1 MFILDFF
8 LGGLMDQFID
18 WVYSQLVGFF
28 GNFFAEMGNMGV
40 ELFEMSWVQSIVLFF
55 SYLAWTLYV
64 VGLVVAVFEVGIEYQ
79 TGRASIKD
87 AAISAVKGFMAVGCF
102 TLVPV
107 ELYKLSVTL
116 QASLT
121 SGITGYGESFD
132 ALSTDIINSLQG
144 VDIGAA
150 ASSGVF
156 GGIGSITSPIMV
168 IFIIIM
174 MGYAVIKCFFS
185 NLKRGGVLLI
195 QIAVGSLYMFSVP
208 RGYMDGFV
216 QWCKQIIG
224 LCLTTFLQATILT
237 AGLLVLKDHALLGLG
252 LMLSAGEV
260 PRICG
265 AFGLDTSTRAN
276 IMSAVYA
283 AQSPYAGD
291 IETNTA
297 FAKKA
302 CWYAIHQGHTPIAV
316 HLLYPQMLD
325 DAEPTERE
333 IGLRLGHRVLEV
345 CDELWLCGGRVSSG
359 MAREIEEAQRLGI
372 PIRQIG
378 ELEIKQEA
386 LPAEMEQSEAPGQSM
401 GMA

>member
-1 MFILDFF
+1 MLARSPLRKGVKPPDVYIGLFPWRADGSVYRLGLQPACWLLWQLFCRDGEHGRRALRDELGTVHCSLFF
-8 LGGLMDQFID
+8 LSGLDAVCRRAGG
-18 WVYSQLVGFF
+18 GR
-28 GNFFAEMGNMGV
+28 
-40 ELFEMSWVQSIVLFF
+40 VQ
-55 SYLAWTLYV
+55 
-64 VGLVVAVFEVGIEYQ
+64 VGIEYQ

-283 AQSPYAGD
+283 AQSAV
-291 IETNTA
+291 NTTRTVVQA
-297 FAKKA
+297 VGAAK
-302 CWYAIHQGHTPIAV
+302 
-316 HLLYPQMLD
+316 
-325 DAEPTERE
+325 
-333 IGLRLGHRVLEV
+333 
-345 CDELWLCGGRVSSG
+345 
-359 MAREIEEAQRLGI
+359 
-372 PIRQIG
+372 
-378 ELEIKQEA
+378 
-386 LPAEMEQSEAPGQSM
+386 
-401 GMA
+401 

>member
-1 MFILDFF
+1 
-8 LGGLMDQFID
+8 
-18 WVYSQLVGFF
+18 
-28 GNFFAEMGNMGV
+28 MGV

-55 SYLAWTLYV
+55 LYLAWTLYV

-195 QIAVGSLYMFSVP
+195 QIAVGSCICSRCPAAIWTVLCSGASRSSVC
-208 RGYMDGFV
+208 V
-216 QWCKQIIG
+216 
-224 LCLTTFLQATILT
+224 
-237 AGLLVLKDHALLGLG
+237 
-252 LMLSAGEV
+252 
-260 PRICG
+260 
-265 AFGLDTSTRAN
+265 
-276 IMSAVYA
+276 
-283 AQSPYAGD
+283 
-291 IETNTA
+291 
-297 FAKKA
+297 
-302 CWYAIHQGHTPIAV
+302 
-316 HLLYPQMLD
+316 
-325 DAEPTERE
+325 
-333 IGLRLGHRVLEV
+333 
-345 CDELWLCGGRVSSG
+345 
-359 MAREIEEAQRLGI
+359 
-372 PIRQIG
+372 
-378 ELEIKQEA
+378 
-386 LPAEMEQSEAPGQSM
+386 
-401 GMA
+401 